1 MPPFDLGL
9 PIFPAEK
16 DDTPV
21 PQMRKITE
29 TQVDILDKD
38 AHLLNGEQRARGRL
52 KSPGRT

>member
-16 DDTPV
+16 DDTAV
-21 PQMRKITE
+21 PQMWKITE

-38 AHLLNGEQRARGRL
+38 AHLLNGLQV
-52 KSPGRT
+52 